1 VRYPCGILPD
11 ISRIDYVVL
20 MGSTYNWATFE
31 KVDADVELVMREL
44 REVVVAG
51 YDWEAVLGDVG

>member
-1 VRYPCGILPD
+1 LPD

-31 KVDADVELVMREL
+31 KVDAGVELVMREL
-44 REVVVAG
+44 REVVVPG
-51 YDWEAVLGDVG
+51 NYREVMLGDVR